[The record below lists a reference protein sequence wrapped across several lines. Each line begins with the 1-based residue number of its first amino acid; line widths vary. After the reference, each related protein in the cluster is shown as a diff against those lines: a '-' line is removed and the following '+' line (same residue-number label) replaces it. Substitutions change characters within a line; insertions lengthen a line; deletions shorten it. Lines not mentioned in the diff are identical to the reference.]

1 MGNYIWHSLIIE
13 DFDYETKINELEYEL
28 TILRNQN
35 QILER
40 KYEYLR
46 QEKENLI
53 NEIEYLNNLG

>member
-46 QEKENLI
+46 QEKRRLDK
-53 NEIEYLNNLG
+53 